1 MDGVRVRSVPSRV
14 CIADRSLLTLT
25 NNFLAKVEAIEKKHG
40 WTITGVSGT
49 TISMTYRKE
58 IELVFDAAAF
68 KSNASSNTT
77 KPANSRIDLWY
88 IAANREYK
96 PKPLNSE
103 KEFLLQCI
111 RDHVRGLPQS
121 ETEIKT
127 LLNSVSVAWNK
138 AAKVVEDI
146 HLLNIICPTVVT
158 KTSDNSIL
166 VKSMLLIAPLTTKV
180 ELAFNLIS
188 HSTEDG
194 FDVEISPVAKVVYG
208 ERFNEPKMREFLLN
222 RLGNYVKEKVDENNV
237 SWGAAVAELGDKLLA
252 RGRK

>member
-1 MDGVRVRSVPSRV
+1 
-14 CIADRSLLTLT
+14 
-25 NNFLAKVEAIEKKHG
+25 
-40 WTITGVSGT
+40 VSGT
-49 TISMTYRKE
+49 TTSMTYRKD
-58 IELVFDAAAF
+58 IELVFDASSF
-68 KSNASSNTT
+68 KANALSNIT

-88 IAANREYK
+88 IAANREHN
-96 PKPLNSE
+96 PLPLTAE

-111 RDHVRGLPQS
+111 RDHVRGLPQAQ
-121 ETEIKT
+121 TEIKT
-127 LLNSVSVAWNK
+127 LLNAVSVAWNK
-138 AAKVVEDI
+138 ATKVVDDI

-180 ELAFNLIS
+180 ELAFSLIS

-194 FDVEISPVAKVVYG
+194 FDVEISPTATVVYG

-222 RLGNYVKEKVDENNV
+222 RLGNYVQEKREGPNV
-237 SWGAAVAELGDKLLA
+237 SWASAVIELGDKLLA

>member
-1 MDGVRVRSVPSRV
+1 
-14 CIADRSLLTLT
+14 
-25 NNFLAKVEAIEKKHG
+25 
-40 WTITGVSGT
+40 
-49 TISMTYRKE
+49 MTYRKE
-58 IELVFDAAAF
+58 IELVFDASAF
-68 KSNASSNTT
+68 KSKSPSKTT

-88 IAANREYK
+88 IAANREHN
-96 PKPLNSE
+96 PLPLTSE

-138 AAKVVEDI
+138 AAKVVDDI
-146 HLLNIICPTVVT
+146 NLLNIICPTVVT

-180 ELAFNLIS
+180 ELAFSLIS
-188 HSTEDG
+188 HSTEEG

-208 ERFNEPKMREFLLN
+208 ERFNEPKMGEFLLN
-222 RLGNYVKEKVDENNV
+222 RLGNYVKERGIGNDVKDV